1 MTIWISTYGWQTM
14 DCPINALVAFRILVF
29 SYAPLAQGAANEV
42 PAAIAQQPDLEFLEF
57 LGSFE
62 TNSGE
67 WIDPTEL
74 MQPEFQDLLN
84 SVRSGSGG
92 LADLIDEQAEAMPV
106 NPSEVDKD

>member
-1 MTIWISTYGWQTM
+1 M
-14 DCPINALVAFRILVF
+14 DCPINALAAFRILLF
-29 SYAPLAQGAANEV
+29 SYVPLAQGAPSEV
-42 PAAIAQQPDLEFLEF
+42 PADLTQKPDLEFLEF

-62 TNSGE
+62 TKSGE

-74 MQPEFQDLLN
+74 MQPEFLELLN

-92 LADLIDEQAEAMPV
+92 LADLIDEQTDAMPV

>member
-1 MTIWISTYGWQTM
+1 M
-14 DCPINALVAFRILVF
+14 DCPINALAAFRILLF

-42 PAAIAQQPDLEFLEF
+42 PADFAPRPDLEFLEF

-62 TNSGE
+62 THSGD

-74 MQPEFQDLLN
+74 MLPEFQELLD

-92 LADLIDEQAEAMPV
+92 LADVIDEQTDAMPA
-106 NPSEVDKD
+106 NPSEVDKN